1 MSKRRRMIIG
11 RGKLGAGVALANAAC
26 VRCNAEIYYSAAH
39 WLHCRNPLCGI
50 TTRRDKARKGGAA

>member
-1 MSKRRRMIIG
+1 MIIG